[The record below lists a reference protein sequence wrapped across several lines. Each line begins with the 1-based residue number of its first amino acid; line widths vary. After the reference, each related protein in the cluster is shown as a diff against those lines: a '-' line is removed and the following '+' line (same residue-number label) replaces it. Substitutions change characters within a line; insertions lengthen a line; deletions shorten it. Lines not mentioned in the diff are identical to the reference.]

1 MPIDFKDDKSRS
13 ALRAKRRKTNIIL
26 NTLIAVV
33 IILILVVGGN
43 IFFGGDNTEKQT
55 SPSNS
60 EETKKNDQ
68 PADEKNVQTEDNTKE
83 DVPADEKDEE
93 DGKLEERESDEANVE
108 KVLVNPA
115 WKPIGTDQV
124 SGHQSSY
131 NMGTTDWNE
140 KLKAAA
146 YAVDIPVDNM
156 TAWWVTGGDNRENQA
171 ELTVSAKGSDET
183 YRVYIEWVDGEGWK
197 PVEVKKLIQNDKR

>member
-43 IFFGGDNTEKQT
+43 IFFGGDNTEKQK

-83 DVPADEKDEE
+83 DVTADEKDEE

-171 ELTVSAKGSDET
+171 ELTVSAKGSDDT